1 MFQDQP
7 SFSERLKRNNN
18 LTKKNYY
25 IYLCKQQNCTVCHIT
40 FKKCSRVVLHF
51 QQVFKH
57 KFSFRYFMATITSLD
72 FERDILKLFCRCN
85 PTIMIPKIH
94 SQLQSKL
101 FRKLPINLGKIKNMQ
116 VFIQM
121 LQILFMILKNA
132 CMVFNFIVQKTMN

>member
-18 LTKKNYY
+18 LTKKIIIYIYANSKIALSVTSLLKNAVEWYY
-25 IYLCKQQNCTVCHIT
+25 IFN
-40 FKKCSRVVLHF
+40 R
-51 QQVFKH
+51 
-57 KFSFRYFMATITSLD
+57 FSFRYSMATITSLD
-72 FERDILKLFCRCN
+72 FERDTLKLFCRCN

-121 LQILFMILKNA
+121 LQILFMIFKNA
-132 CMVFNFIVQKTMN
+132 CMVFNFIV